1 MPEIFAIPRA
11 RKALN
16 AKNQTAYHNAHSTG
30 DHGRTDMEL
39 KGIDAVASDIA
50 TMHHVQNAQQLLST
64 GIKGVQTAAAHKA

>member
-1 MPEIFAIPRA
+1 
-11 RKALN
+11 
-16 AKNQTAYHNAHSTG
+16 
-30 DHGRTDMEL
+30 MEL